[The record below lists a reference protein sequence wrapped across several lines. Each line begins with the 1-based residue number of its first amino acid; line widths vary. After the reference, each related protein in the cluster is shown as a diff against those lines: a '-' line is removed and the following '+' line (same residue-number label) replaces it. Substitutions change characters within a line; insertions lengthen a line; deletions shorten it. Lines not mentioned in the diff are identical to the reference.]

1 MHSLPNHM
9 ARDGEHVVL
18 HPAIWAE
25 GVDFMEAHGGF
36 FEKRKGGRHFSV

>member
-1 MHSLPNHM
+1 M
-9 ARDGEHVVL
+9 ARDGDHVIL

-36 FEKRKGGRHFSV
+36 FGKRKGGRRFSV